1 MNALSGMTYINGE
14 LIPADQA
21 SLPLMDA
28 GFWLGINVFDVLSAR
43 QGCIFKLDAHV
54 NRFYRALHAVRIDIP
69 FTRGEFGELIVET
82 VRRSGLDDSYIQ
94 TVATRGMREDRPI
107 SAWTPTLIVNAVPYF
122 EIVSPEVSARGL
134 RVRIAS
140 VRNVPIQSVDAKIKT
155 FNRLHSYLARLEAL
169 DAGADDAILLDLD
182 GYVTEGRGANVF
194 VVSNDQLV
202 TPPEGLLEGITRE
215 TVFEL
220 AAAERLP
227 ASEKR
232 LTPYDLY
239 NADEVFYC
247 TTAGG
252 IMPIV
257 EVDRRQIGAGKP
269 GSIRSAF
276 ATPTGGRT
284 SVVRT
289 RPRLRR
295 ASGSAWPSVN
305 RSRRHHP
312 SRRVR
317 IGAPSRCRPSI
328 VSQSSTTS
336 ASWT

>member
-1 MNALSGMTYINGE
+1 MDPKPGMTYINGE
-14 LIPADQA
+14 FVPADRA

-43 QGCIFKLDAHV
+43 QGYIFKLAAHV
-54 NRFYRALHAVRIDIP
+54 DRFYRSLHAVRIAIP
-69 FTRGEFGELIVET
+69 ETREEFGELIVET
-82 VRRSGLDDSYIQ
+82 VRRSGLADAYIQ
-94 TVATRGMREDRPI
+94 TIATRGLRADGPI
-107 SAWTPTLIVNAVPYF
+107 SDWPPTVIINAVPYF
-122 EIVSPEVSARGL
+122 EIVAPEVAARGL
-134 RVRIAS
+134 RIRISS

-155 FNRLHSYLARLEAL
+155 FNRLHSYLARLDAL

-194 VVSNDQLV
+194 IIRGGQLF

-220 AAAERLP
+220 AAQEGLP
-227 ASEKR
+227 ASERR

-257 EVDRRQIGAGKP
+257 EVDRRRVGDGRPGALTQRLRDAYWTAHVSGP
-269 GSIRSAF
+269 D
-276 ATPTGGRT
+276 ATP
-284 SVVRT
+284 VEALAAV
-289 RPRLRR
+289 
-295 ASGSAWPSVN
+295 
-305 RSRRHHP
+305 
-312 SRRVR
+312 
-317 IGAPSRCRPSI
+317 GA
-328 VSQSSTTS
+328 T
-336 ASWT
+336 

>member
-1 MNALSGMTYINGE
+1 MTYINGE
-14 LIPADQA
+14 FIPADQA

-43 QGCIFKLDAHV
+43 QGFIFKLDAHV

-69 FTRGEFGELIVET
+69 FSRREFGELIVET
-82 VRRSGLDDSYIQ
+82 VYRSGLDDSYIQ

-107 SAWTPTLIVNAVPYF
+107 SEWTPTLIINAVPYF

-134 RVRIAS
+134 RIRIAS
-140 VRNVPIQSVDAKIKT
+140 VRNVPVQSVDAKIKT

-194 VVSNDQLV
+194 VVSNDQLF

-220 AAAERLP
+220 AAAAGLP

-257 EVDRRQIGAGKP
+257 EVDRPRSGPERRVRSRNASAMPIGGLT
-269 GSIRSAF
+269 SAV
-276 ATPTGGRT
+276 PMRLQSRRT
-284 SVVRT
+284 
-289 RPRLRR
+289 
-295 ASGSAWPSVN
+295 SGSA
-305 RSRRHHP
+305 
-312 SRRVR
+312 
-317 IGAPSRCRPSI
+317 
-328 VSQSSTTS
+328 
-336 ASWT
+336 

>member
-1 MNALSGMTYINGE
+1 MKALPGITYINGE
-14 LIPADQA
+14 FVPADRA

-43 QGCIFKLDAHV
+43 QGHIFKLEAHV
-54 NRFYRALHAVRIDIP
+54 NRFYRSLHAVRIAIP
-69 FTRGEFGELIVET
+69 FTREEFGQLIVET
-82 VRRSGLDDSYIQ
+82 VRASGLEDSYIQ
-94 TVATRGMREDRPI
+94 TIATRGLRTDGPI
-107 SAWTPTLIVNAVPYF
+107 NEWQPTTIINAVPYF
-122 EIVSPEVSARGL
+122 EIVAPDVAARGL
-134 RVRIAS
+134 RVRISS

-169 DAGADDAILLDLD
+169 DAGADDAIMLDLE

-194 VVSNDQLV
+194 IVRNGQLF

-220 AAAERLP
+220 AFQEGLQAIE
-227 ASEKR
+227 ER

-257 EVDRRQIGAGKP
+257 EIDRRQVGSGLPGAITDRLRADYWKAHVSGP
-269 GSIRSAF
+269 H
-276 ATPTGGRT
+276 ATPVTAYEAVKAR
-284 SVVRT
+284 
-289 RPRLRR
+289 
-295 ASGSAWPSVN
+295 
-305 RSRRHHP
+305 
-312 SRRVR
+312 
-317 IGAPSRCRPSI
+317 
-328 VSQSSTTS
+328 
-336 ASWT
+336 

>member
-1 MNALSGMTYINGE
+1 MERMPGMTYFNGE
-14 LIPADQA
+14 FIPADRA

-43 QGCIFKLDAHV
+43 HGSIFKLEAHV
-54 NRFYRALHAVRIDIP
+54 NRFYRALHAVRIAIP
-69 FTRGEFGELIVET
+69 FTREEFGELIVET
-82 VRRSGLDDSYIQ
+82 VRRSGLADSYVQ
-94 TVATRGMREDRPI
+94 TIATRGQRADGPI
-107 SAWTPTLIVNAVPYF
+107 NEWEPTLIVNAIPYF
-122 EIVSPEVSARGL
+122 EIVAPEVAARGL
-134 RVRIAS
+134 RVRITS

-169 DAGADDAILLDLD
+169 DAGADDAIMLDLE

-194 VVSNDQLV
+194 VVRGQRLF

-220 AAAERLP
+220 AGQEGLP
-227 ASEKR
+227 ASEER

-257 EVDRRQIGAGKP
+257 EVDRRQIGAGTP
-269 GSIRSAF
+269 GAITERLRDAYWTAHVSGPH
-276 ATPTGGRT
+276 ATPI
-284 SVVRT
+284 
-289 RPRLRR
+289 
-295 ASGSAWPSVN
+295 ASYEAV
-305 RSRRHHP
+305 
-312 SRRVR
+312 
-317 IGAPSRCRPSI
+317 GA
-328 VSQSSTTS
+328 T
-336 ASWT
+336 

>member
-1 MNALSGMTYINGE
+1 MTPNPGMTYLNGE
-14 LIPADQA
+14 FIPADRA

-43 QGCIFKLDAHV
+43 QGSIFKLEAHV
-54 NRFYRALHAVRIDIP
+54 NRFFRSLHTVRIAIP
-69 FTRGEFGELIVET
+69 QTRKEFGELIVET
-82 VRRSGLDDSYIQ
+82 VRRSGLQDSYIQ
-94 TVATRGMREDRPI
+94 TVATRGMRDDAPI
-107 SAWTPTLIVNAVPYF
+107 GEWAPTVIINAVPYF
-122 EIVSPEVSARGL
+122 EIVSPEVAARGL
-134 RVRIAS
+134 RIRISS
-140 VRNVPIQSVDAKIKT
+140 VRNVPIQSVDAKVKT

-194 VVSNDQLV
+194 IVRDGRLY

-220 AAAERLP
+220 AAQEGLP
-227 ASEKR
+227 ANEEQ

-257 EVDRRQIGAGKP
+257 EVDRRQIGSGVP
-269 GSIRSAF
+269 GPITERLREIYWAAHTSGPH
-276 ATPTGGRT
+276 ATPVT
-284 SVVRT
+284 V
-289 RPRLRR
+289 L
-295 ASGSAWPSVN
+295 AAA
-305 RSRRHHP
+305 
-312 SRRVR
+312 
-317 IGAPSRCRPSI
+317 GA
-328 VSQSSTTS
+328 T
-336 ASWT
+336 

>member
-1 MNALSGMTYINGE
+1 MTYINGE
-14 LIPADQA
+14 FIPADRA

-28 GFWLGINVFDVLSAR
+28 GFWLGINVFDVLSVR
-43 QGCIFKLDAHV
+43 QGVIFKLEAHV
-54 NRFYRALHAVRIDIP
+54 NRFYRALHAVRIEIP
-69 FTRGEFGELIVET
+69 FTREAFGELIVET
-82 VRRSGLDDSYIQ
+82 VRRSDLADSYIQ
-94 TVATRGMREDRPI
+94 TIATRGMRGDGPI
-107 SAWTPTLIVNAVPYF
+107 STWPPTLIVNALPYF
-122 EIVSPEVSARGL
+122 EIVAPDVAAQGL

-169 DAGADDAILLDLD
+169 DAGADDAIMLDLE

-194 VVSNDQLV
+194 IVRGGRLY

-220 AAAERLP
+220 ATADGLP
-227 ASEKR
+227 ASEER

-257 EVDRRQIGAGKP
+257 EVDRRQIGNGKP
-269 GSIRSAF
+269 GTVTERLREAYWTAHVSGPY
-276 ATPTGGRT
+276 ATPIPVKEPAGVT
-284 SVVRT
+284 
-289 RPRLRR
+289 
-295 ASGSAWPSVN
+295 
-305 RSRRHHP
+305 
-312 SRRVR
+312 
-317 IGAPSRCRPSI
+317 
-328 VSQSSTTS
+328 
-336 ASWT
+336 